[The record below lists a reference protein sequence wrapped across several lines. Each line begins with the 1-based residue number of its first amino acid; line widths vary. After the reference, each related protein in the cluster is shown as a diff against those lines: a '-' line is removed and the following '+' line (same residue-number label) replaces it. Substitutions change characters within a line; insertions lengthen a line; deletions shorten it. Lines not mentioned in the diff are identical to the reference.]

1 LNIASRASRCQCFIC
16 CIKSSGG
23 RACGHMPLRLDGRT
37 GGEEKEKETERE
49 AEVQRCRYGKRR
61 SPGLWIVPGVCG
73 VVAMFHSLPST
84 PWNELWNSF
93 SPPFFLLNTS
103 SLIYTPT
110 QCRSRVSYGLFWF
123 LRLRHCA
130 TRIVT
135 HL

>member
-1 LNIASRASRCQCFIC
+1 
-16 CIKSSGG
+16 
-23 RACGHMPLRLDGRT
+23 MPLRLDGRT

-93 SPPFFLLNTS
+93 SPPFFLLNYLVFNLYADSMPVSCLLWTLLVPSTAALRYENSDTS
-103 SLIYTPT
+103 IGELT
-110 QCRSRVSYGLFWF
+110 FKK
-123 LRLRHCA
+123 
-130 TRIVT
+130 
-135 HL
+135 